1 MDERPAHLRPTRVC
15 TSVSRVPA
23 RYGTGTVGGD
33 PATWWSLAPVS
44 DDAGWRVLIWIVSQ
58 GLLLEGSCTEREDA
72 DAFLAMNIDIAVE
85 VF

>member
-1 MDERPAHLRPTRVC
+1 MDERPSNLRPTRVC

-33 PATWWSLAPVS
+33 AATWWSLPPVT
-44 DDAGWRVLIWIVSQ
+44 DDARWRVLIWIASQ
-58 GLLLEGSCTEREDA
+58 GLLLDGSCTQREDA
-72 DAFLAMNIDIAVE
+72 DAFLAMNIDSAVE

>member
-1 MDERPAHLRPTRVC
+1 MDERPHLRPTRVC

-33 PATWWSLAPVS
+33 AATWCSLPPVT
-44 DDAGWRVLIWIVSQ
+44 DDARWRVLIWIASQ
-58 GLLLEGSCTEREDA
+58 GLLLDGSCTQREDA
-72 DAFLAMNIDIAVE
+72 DAFLAMNIDSAVE